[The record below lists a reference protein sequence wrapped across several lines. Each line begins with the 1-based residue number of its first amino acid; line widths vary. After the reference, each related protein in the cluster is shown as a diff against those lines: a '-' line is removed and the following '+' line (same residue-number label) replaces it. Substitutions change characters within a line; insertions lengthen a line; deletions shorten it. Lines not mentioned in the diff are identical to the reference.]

1 VESRTASPDKVSSEH
16 LSTKRTND
24 HHHQAVAEKLTRVR
38 QQIIE
43 LSKHYDR
50 GADTVSLLAV
60 SKTRPI
66 TDLQA
71 ALAIGQRDFGENYL
85 QEALDKILAL
95 GETDTDAPQW
105 HYIGAI
111 QSNKTR
117 PIAEH
122 FDWVHTLSS
131 SKIATRLANQR
142 TAARPPL
149 NVLIQVNIDAE
160 DSKAGVLATDL
171 MPLID
176 AILPLPNLALRGL
189 MAIPRAATTLDAQ
202 RRPFRQLHELLNVAQ
217 QHYGADLSGFDQL
230 SMGMSADMEAAI
242 AEGST
247 WVRVG
252 TAIFGERAGKG
263 DATLAPKG
271 AQ

>member
-1 VESRTASPDKVSSEH
+1 MSTTRTI
-16 LSTKRTND
+16 D
-24 HHHQAVAEKLTRVR
+24 HHHEAIAENLTQVR
-38 QQIIE
+38 QQIVE
-43 LSKHYDR
+43 LSKHYNRD
-50 GADTVSLLAV
+50 ADTVSLLAV

-66 TDLQA
+66 TDLQV
-71 ALAIGQRDFGENYL
+71 ALAEGQRHFGENYL

-142 TAARPPL
+142 TAARMPL
-149 NVLIQVNIDAE
+149 NVLLQVNIDAE
-160 DSKAGVLATDL
+160 DSKAGVLAADL

-189 MAIPRAATTLDAQ
+189 MAIPKAAATLDAQ
-202 RRPFRQLHELLNVAQ
+202 RRPFRQLRELLNTAQ
-217 QHYGADLSGFDQL
+217 QHYGADLPGFDQL
-230 SMGMSADMEAAI
+230 SMGMSADIEAAI

-252 TAIFGERAGKG
+252 TAIFGERPGKG
-263 DATLAPKG
+263 DSTLVPED

>member
-1 VESRTASPDKVSSEH
+1 MSTTRTI
-16 LSTKRTND
+16 D
-24 HHHQAVAEKLTRVR
+24 HHDEAIAANLTRVR
-38 QQIIE
+38 QQIVE
-43 LSKHYDR
+43 LSKHYNRD
-50 GADTVSLLAV
+50 ADSVSLLAV

-71 ALAIGQRDFGENYL
+71 ALATGQRDFGENYL
-85 QEALDKILAL
+85 QEALDKMLAFS
-95 GETDTDAPQW
+95 ETDTDALQW

-122 FDWVHTLSS
+122 FDWVHTLAS
-131 SKIATRLANQR
+131 SKIAARLAHQR

-160 DSKAGVLATDL
+160 DSKAGVLAADL
-171 MPLID
+171 MSLID
-176 AILPLPNLALRGL
+176 TILPLPNLALRGL
-189 MAIPRAATTLDAQ
+189 MAIPKAARTLDAQ
-202 RRPFRQLHELLNVAQ
+202 RRPFRQLRELLNTAQ
-217 QHYGADLSGFDQL
+217 QHYGADLPGFDQL
-230 SMGMSADMEAAI
+230 SMGMSADIEAAI

-263 DATLAPKG
+263 DSTLVPEDA
-271 AQ
+271 

>member
-1 VESRTASPDKVSSEH
+1 MSTTRTI
-16 LSTKRTND
+16 D
-24 HHHQAVAEKLTRVR
+24 HHHEAIAENLTRVR
-38 QQIIE
+38 QQIVE
-43 LSKHYDR
+43 LSKHYNRD
-50 GADTVSLLAV
+50 ADTVSLLAV

-66 TDLQA
+66 TDLQV
-71 ALAIGQRDFGENYL
+71 ALAEGQRHFGENYL

-142 TAARPPL
+142 TAARMPL
-149 NVLIQVNIDAE
+149 NVLLQVNIDAE
-160 DSKAGVLATDL
+160 DSKAGVLAADL

-189 MAIPRAATTLDAQ
+189 MAIPKAAATLDAQ
-202 RRPFRQLHELLNVAQ
+202 RRPFRQLRELLNTAQ
-217 QHYGADLSGFDQL
+217 QHYGADLPGFDQL
-230 SMGMSADMEAAI
+230 SMGMSADIEAAI

-252 TAIFGERAGKG
+252 TAIFGERPGKG
-263 DATLAPKG
+263 DSTLVPED

>member
-1 VESRTASPDKVSSEH
+1 
-16 LSTKRTND
+16 LSTTRTID
-24 HHHQAVAEKLTRVR
+24 HHHEAIAENLTRVR
-38 QQIIE
+38 QQIVE
-43 LSKHYDR
+43 LSKHYNR

-66 TDLQA
+66 TDLQV
-71 ALAIGQRDFGENYL
+71 ALAEGQRHFGENYL

-142 TAARPPL
+142 TAARMPL
-149 NVLIQVNIDAE
+149 NVLLQVNIDAE
-160 DSKAGVLATDL
+160 DSKAGVLAADL

-189 MAIPRAATTLDAQ
+189 MAIPKAAATLDAQ
-202 RRPFRQLHELLNVAQ
+202 RRPFRQLRELLNTAQ
-217 QHYGADLSGFDQL
+217 QHYGADLPGFDQL
-230 SMGMSADMEAAI
+230 SMGMSADIEAAI

-252 TAIFGERAGKG
+252 TAIFGERPGKG
-263 DATLAPKG
+263 NSTLVPEDA
-271 AQ
+271 Q

>member
-1 VESRTASPDKVSSEH
+1 MSTTRTI
-16 LSTKRTND
+16 D
-24 HHHQAVAEKLTRVR
+24 HHHEAIAENLTRVR
-38 QQIIE
+38 QQIVE
-43 LSKHYDR
+43 LSKHYNR

-66 TDLQA
+66 TDLHV
-71 ALAIGQRDFGENYL
+71 ALAEGQRHFGENYL

-142 TAARPPL
+142 TAARMPL
-149 NVLIQVNIDAE
+149 NVLLQVNIDAE
-160 DSKAGVLATDL
+160 DSKAGVLAADL

-189 MAIPRAATTLDAQ
+189 MAIPKAAATLDAQ
-202 RRPFRQLHELLNVAQ
+202 RRPFRQLRELLNTAQ
-217 QHYGADLSGFDQL
+217 QHYGADLPGFDQL
-230 SMGMSADMEAAI
+230 SMGMSADIEAAI

-252 TAIFGERAGKG
+252 TAIFGERPGKG
-263 DATLAPKG
+263 DSTLVPED